1 MRPARRAT
9 GRDTH
14 ETKRSDIQLIDAAGL
29 AAALKT
35 FADGREWGQF
45 HSPKNL
51 AMALTG
57 EVGELVEHF
66 QWMTEAE
73 SRDVSGDPARAQAVG
88 EEIADV
94 LFYLVRLADVLEI
107 DLEASARAK
116 LAVNAAKYPI
126 ATARGNSRKYSA
138 AKE

>member
-1 MRPARRAT
+1 MKPNDSTPR
-9 GRDTH
+9 
-14 ETKRSDIQLIDAAGL
+14 LIDATGL

-35 FADGREWGQF
+35 FADEREWDQF

-73 SRDVSGDPARAQAVG
+73 SKAVSSDPAKAQAVG

-94 LFYLVRLADVLEI
+94 LFYLIRLADVLEI

-116 LAVNAAKYPI
+116 LEVNTAKYPI
-126 ATARGNSRKYSA
+126 ATARGNSRKSSA
-138 AKE
+138 SKE

>member
-1 MRPARRAT
+1 MKP
-9 GRDTH
+9 
-14 ETKRSDIQLIDAAGL
+14 SDPTSKLIDAAGL
-29 AAALKT
+29 ASALKT
-35 FADGREWGQF
+35 FADEREWGQF

-73 SRDVSGDPARAQAVG
+73 SRVVGRDPARAQAVG

-94 LFYLVRLADVLEI
+94 LFYLIRLADVLEI

-116 LAVNAAKYPI
+116 LEVNATKYPI

-138 AKE
+138 S

>member
-1 MRPARRAT
+1 MKPNDPTPR
-9 GRDTH
+9 
-14 ETKRSDIQLIDAAGL
+14 LIDAAGL

-35 FADGREWGQF
+35 FADEREWGQF

-73 SRDVSGDPARAQAVG
+73 SRAVSRDPARAQAIT

-94 LFYLVRLADVLEI
+94 LFYLIRLADVLEI

-116 LAVNAAKYPI
+116 LEVNARNYPI

-138 AKE
+138 SKE